1 MHDTFSA
8 FYPLGVA
15 SPALTSLDLERHGL
29 VWEHA
34 PAVLGHVF
42 GDGEW
47 ALVHRDRAVTASL
60 LGDGSD
66 GEAWLAL
73 CDVWDRIGVGPHGVV
88 AHAVPAGAARPPAGC
103 AAGSAGG
110 LGTVRDLLTPAYD
123 LARSRFA
130 GRAGRALLAGN
141 AGHADIPL
149 QAPGSGALA
158 LLMSMLGQFVGF
170 PAPRGGAGSLSDAL
184 VRRLQARGGEVRCDS
199 EVTRIVVEG
208 GRAVAV
214 RVGDQELRAG
224 RAVLADVAAP
234 RLYGGLVA
242 AGDVPPR
249 VRPGHA

>member
-1 MHDTFSA
+1 MYDGFVHDTFSA

-15 SPALTSLDLERHGL
+15 SPALTSLDLDQHGL

-60 LGDGSD
+60 LDDAVGRG
-66 GEAWLAL
+66 GVAGAL
-73 CDVWDRIGVGPHGVV
+73 RRLGPDRCRPHGSLLTPFPPVR
-88 AHAVPAGAARPPAGC
+88 HGLRLAARLAR
-103 AAGSAGG
+103 AGG

-149 QAPGSGALA
+149 QAPGSGAVA

-184 VRRLQARGGEVRCDS
+184 VRRLQTRAARS
-199 EVTRIVVEG
+199 
-208 GRAVAV
+208 
-214 RVGDQELRAG
+214 
-224 RAVLADVAAP
+224 AATA
-234 RLYGGLVA
+234 R
-242 AGDVPPR
+242 
-249 VRPGHA
+249 